1 MTPAY
6 TTDILHLAD
15 GRELSLKF
23 FKHASFAINIEGKWI
38 YNDPVSDF
46 ADYTTL
52 EKADLILVGH
62 HHYDHLDIKAIR
74 AILKSDTQILCDK
87 TSATMLLEEGIKA
100 KSLNIGELAE
110 PFSFLKIEATAAY
123 NTTEGHQQFHPK
135 EREDI
140 GFILNYGSTRL
151 YIAGDGERTDEM
163 LSIKGVDIA
172 FLPVNQPYT
181 MTVEDAV
188 LSVKSLKPKIF
199 YPYHYGQVEEVTDL
213 ERLQRELH
221 DVCEVRIRGME

>member
-1 MTPAY
+1 
-6 TTDILHLAD
+6 
-15 GRELSLKF
+15 
-23 FKHASFAINIEGKWI
+23 
-38 YNDPVSDF
+38 
-46 ADYTTL
+46 
-52 EKADLILVGH
+52 
-62 HHYDHLDIKAIR
+62 
-74 AILKSDTQILCDK
+74 
-87 TSATMLLEEGIKA
+87 MLLEEGIKA
-100 KSLNIGELAE
+100 KSLNIGESVE

-123 NTTEGHQQFHPK
+123 NTTEGHLQFHPK